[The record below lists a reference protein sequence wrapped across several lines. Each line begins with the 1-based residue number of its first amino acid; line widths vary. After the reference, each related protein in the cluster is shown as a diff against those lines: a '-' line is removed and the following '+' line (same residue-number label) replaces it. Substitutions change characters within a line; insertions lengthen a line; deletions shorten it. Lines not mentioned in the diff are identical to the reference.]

1 MCLIAHNQTIAF
13 TKLYK
18 IQQNTTLVINLYIFN
33 TNKTSVLTELSSL
46 TWGT

>member
-18 IQQNTTLVINLYIFN
+18 IQHIPIVAYAIEAIPKLDDAAST
-33 TNKTSVLTELSSL
+33 
-46 TWGT
+46 